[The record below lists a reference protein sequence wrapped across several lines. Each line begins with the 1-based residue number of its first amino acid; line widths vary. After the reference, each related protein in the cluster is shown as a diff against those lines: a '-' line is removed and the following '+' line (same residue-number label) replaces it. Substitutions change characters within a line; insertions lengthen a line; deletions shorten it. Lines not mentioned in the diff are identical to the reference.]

1 MRFLNPAGLLLL
13 LAIPPVILLYL
24 LKFKRRETVVGSLM
38 FWEPSLRDQ
47 QVNSLW
53 QRLQVNRLLVLQI
66 LLLTV
71 AALALARPYL
81 SLQREGYPR
90 VILVLDPS
98 ATMRATDV
106 SPSRFDAARAEAWLL
121 MQRLGAGQTMMLLEA
136 GAVPRIVVPFTADD
150 RALRRGLDSLEARD
164 VPRNLT
170 EAVRFAQAQ
179 GGARG
184 PGGTVL
190 PTQVHVLT
198 DAAFPPLK
206 VPEAPGVDVVYHALA
221 RRGGNVGI
229 TAMEVR
235 KTHFGSFEYQLFLA
249 LGNFGDEARD
259 FQLRVTVDTELLNAQ
274 RVSLGPK
281 VRRSLIIPF
290 SNQTGGLLRAELDVQ
305 DDLAADNAAVAVLPP
320 PRKLRVLLVTAG
332 NLFLEK
338 ALAADPLVDTKLEN
352 PQQFKGPAGAD
363 VVLLDNFAPD
373 KLPAGRY
380 LIVNALPKNLPLESR
395 GRVDAPPIVDW
406 DRTHPAMR
414 YLDLTKV
421 GIEEALWMRP
431 LGTGRALVES
441 SLTPLIYALEEG
453 DIRAIVVGFDLF
465 KTDLPLRV
473 AFPLFVTNALR
484 WLSPSRLED
493 VSLQFRA
500 GQPATIAVP
509 PGISEVEV
517 TDPAGAR
524 SKVAAEGGR
533 VTAVGTGRVGLY
545 KLKAGEWEGRF
556 AVNLLD
562 EGLSD
567 ITPRAD
573 AFPAKTPAS
582 PPTFQVR
589 QELWLALAVV
599 ALLLLLV
606 EGVVYHRQVLGRW
619 AWGALP
625 LRVGV
630 LALLVATLL
639 RPVISRPTERMNVLF
654 LWDRSDSVSLDN
666 TLKAERFIR
675 EATRTM
681 GKDDTA
687 GIITFAT
694 EAQVAAW
701 PEKGFRPG
709 KLALDP
715 PADSGATDI
724 GRAIRLGLAA
734 LPREGGRRLVLLSD
748 GNENRGN
755 ALDAARIARTD
766 GAEIYAVPLASAA
779 SGEALLERMILPQEV
794 KQGESFLLRIVA
806 LSDKETEGR
815 ISLYR
820 DGAFVGSQQVI
831 LQAGKNV
838 FAYQQS
844 LDEAGVHVF
853 QASVE
858 APEAVIEENKRAV
871 GVLAV
876 RGRPRVLYAE
886 KDQAQARHLIGAL
899 KPQGIEVDLVAPE
912 GIPSTLAGFQ
922 KYDSVII
929 SNISSLRM
937 TKDQMTLIRTYVR
950 DHGGGLLM
958 LGGEE
963 SFGVG
968 GYYHTPIEE
977 ALPVT
982 MEVRQKIEIPSL
994 ATILVLDRSGSMEIS
1009 AGAVTKLDLAKEAAH
1024 LVVDLLDE
1032 RNQVGVIAFDTV
1044 WSWVVPMGP
1053 ARNKDAIHKAIA
1065 TIKAGGGTDMFPA
1078 MKEAY
1083 QTLYDE
1089 KALLKHMILLTDG
1102 QVQAADFPGLVR
1114 RMVKDKITVSG
1125 VAIGS
1130 DADVQLMVDISRWG
1144 RGRSYFTE
1152 DMYSLPRIFTL
1163 ETQLAAKAS
1172 IVEQPFKPVLGQG
1185 GHEILQDINWDTVP
1199 PLGGYVATTLKQK
1212 ADLLLASHQR
1222 DPILAAW
1229 RYGLGRTVAFTSDT
1243 KAKWAILWL
1252 RWEEFNR
1259 FVAQMVRWTL
1269 RTASRGEITTLV
1281 QHRDGRGNV
1290 TVDAVDQ
1297 KGEFINF
1304 LDAQAG
1310 VVYPDK
1316 HRGVLELTQVG
1327 PGRYQGSFEA
1337 SEQGAYLVGVA
1348 QRRDNK
1354 TVGSEIANLVVPYS
1368 PELRVL
1374 GANEPWLKQVV
1385 AATAGGILTGPGQ
1398 AFGYNRQGGTRL
1410 VDLWPWLLAAAALAF
1425 VADVAARRLPL
1436 RQALHERWRRTRG
1449 GEGPGPG
1456 ALAAGPG
1463 PEIELRVVRG
1473 RTRR

>member
-1 MRFLNPAGLLLL
+1 MSFLNPAGLLLL
-13 LAIPPVILLYL
+13 LAIPPVVLLYL
-24 LKFKRRETVVGSLM
+24 LKFRRRDAVVGSLM

-53 QRLQVNRLLVLQI
+53 QRLQANP
-66 LLLTV
+66 LLLLQVVVLTA

-81 SLQREGYPR
+81 ALQRAGYPR
-90 VILVLDPS
+90 VIVLLDPS
-98 ATMRATDV
+98 ATMRATDLV
-106 SPSRFDAARAEAWLL
+106 PSRFEAARAEGLALIR
-121 MQRLGAGQTMMLLEA
+121 QLGAGQTMMLLEA
-136 GAVPRIVVPFTADD
+136 GAVPRIVVPFTADE
-150 RALRRGLDSLEARD
+150 RALRRGLESLEARD
-164 VPRNLT
+164 VPRNLA
-170 EAVRFAQAQ
+170 EAIRFAQAQ
-179 GGARG
+179 GAARG
-184 PGGTVL
+184 PGGTAL
-190 PTQVHVLT
+190 PSQVHVLT

-206 VPEAPGVDVVYHALA
+206 IPDVPGVDIAYHALA
-221 RRGGNVGI
+221 RGGGNVGI

-235 KTHFGSFEYQLFLA
+235 KTHFGGFEYQLFLA
-249 LGNFGDEARD
+249 LGNFGDEPRE
-259 FQLRVTVDTELLNAQ
+259 FQLRVSVDKEPLSVQ
-274 RVSLGPK
+274 RVALGPK

-290 SNQTGGLLRAELDVQ
+290 SHQAGGLLRAELDLQ
-305 DDLAADNAAVAVLPP
+305 DDLAADNAAMAVLPA
-320 PRKLRVLLVTAG
+320 PRKLRALLVTAG
-332 NLFLEK
+332 NLFLQK
-338 ALAADPLVDTKLEN
+338 ALAADPLVDARIED

-363 VVLLDNFAPD
+363 VVVLDNFAPE

-380 LIVNALPKNLPLESR
+380 LIVNAVPKNLPLEVR
-395 GRVDAPPIVDW
+395 GRVDAPPVVDW
-406 DRTHPAMR
+406 DRGHPAMR

-421 GIEEALWMRP
+421 GIEEALWLRP
-431 LGTGRALVES
+431 LGTGRTLVES
-441 SLTPLIYALEEG
+441 NLTPLVYALEEG

-465 KTDLPLRV
+465 KADLPLRV

-493 VSLQFRA
+493 ASLQVKA
-500 GQPATIAVP
+500 GQPATVPVP
-509 PGISEVEV
+509 PGVTAVEV

-524 SKVAAEGGR
+524 SKAAAEGGR
-533 VTAVGTGRVGLY
+533 VTVVGTGRVGLY
-545 KLKAGEWEGRF
+545 TLRAGEWEGRF

-567 ITPRAD
+567 IAPRAD
-573 AFPAKTPAS
+573 AFPVKVPGP

-589 QELWLALAVV
+589 HELWLALA
-599 ALLLLLV
+599 ALALVLLLV
-606 EGVVYHRQVLGRW
+606 EGAVYHRQVLGRW

-625 LRVGV
+625 LRLAV
-630 LALLVATLL
+630 LGLLVATLL
-639 RPVISRPTERMNVLF
+639 RPTLTRPTERMNVLF
-654 LWDRSDSVSLDN
+654 LWDRSDSISLDN
-666 TLKAERFIR
+666 ALKAERYIR
-675 EATRTM
+675 EATRAM

-687 GIITFAT
+687 GIIAFAG
-694 EAQVAAW
+694 EAQVEVW
-701 PEKGFRPG
+701 PEKGLRPG
-709 KLALDP
+709 KLLLDRP
-715 PADSGATDI
+715 SQSGATDL

-734 LPREGGRRLVLLSD
+734 MPREGGRRLVLLTD
-748 GNENRGN
+748 GNENRGG
-755 ALDAARIARTD
+755 ALDAARLARSE

-779 SGEALLERMILPQEV
+779 GGEVLLERAILPQEV

-806 LSDKETEGR
+806 WSAKETEGR
-815 ISLYR
+815 LSLYR
-820 DGAFVGSQQVI
+820 DGAFVGSQQVK
-831 LQAGKNV
+831 LQPGKNV

-844 LDEAGVHVF
+844 VDGAGVHVY
-853 QASVE
+853 QASLE
-858 APEAVIEENKRAV
+858 APEDAVEENNRAV

-876 RGRPRVLYAE
+876 RGRPKVLYAE
-886 KDQAQARHLIGAL
+886 KDLSQARHLIAAL
-899 KPQGIEVDLVAPE
+899 KPQGIEVDLVPPE
-912 GIPSTLAGFQ
+912 GIPATLAALQ

-937 TKDQMTLIRTYVR
+937 AKPQMELIRSYVR

-982 MEVRQKIEIPSL
+982 METRQKIEIPSL
-994 ATILVLDRSGSMEIS
+994 ATVLVLDRSGSMEIS
-1009 AGAVTKLDLAKEAAH
+1009 AGRVTKLDLAKEAAQ

-1032 RNQVGVIAFDTV
+1032 RNEVGVIAFDTV

-1065 TIKAGGGTDMFPA
+1065 SIKAGGGTDMFPA

-1083 QTLYDE
+1083 QVLYDRR
-1089 KALLKHMILLTDG
+1089 AILKHMILLTDG

-1114 RMVKDKITVSG
+1114 RMVKDKVTVSG

-1152 DMYSLPRIFTL
+1152 DIYSVPRIFTL

-1172 IVEQPFKPVLGQG
+1172 IVEQPFKPVLGLG
-1185 GHEILQDINWDTVP
+1185 SHEILQDINWEGVP

-1229 RYGLGRTVAFTSDT
+1229 RYGLGRTVAFTSDA
-1243 KAKWAILWL
+1243 KARWGILWL

-1269 RTASRGEITTLV
+1269 RTASRGEITTAV
-1281 QHRDGRGNV
+1281 QYRDGRGVV
-1290 TVDAVDQ
+1290 TVEAVDQ

-1304 LDAQAG
+1304 LDTQVG
-1310 VVYPDK
+1310 VVYPDQ
-1316 HRGVLELTQVG
+1316 RRAVLELTQVG
-1327 PGRYQGSFEA
+1327 PGRYQGGFEA
-1337 SEQGAYLVGVA
+1337 GDQGAYLVGVA

-1354 TVGSEIANLVVPYS
+1354 TVGSEIGSLVVPYS
-1368 PELRVL
+1368 IEHRALA
-1374 GANEPWLKQVV
+1374 ANESLLRQVV
-1385 AATAGGILTGPGQ
+1385 AATGGGLLTGPSQ
-1398 AFGYNRQGGTRL
+1398 AFGHNRQGGLRL
-1410 VDLWPWLLAAAALAF
+1410 VDLWPWLLAAAALVF

-1436 RQALHERWRRTRG
+1436 RQALRERWRRSGRG
-1449 GEGPGPG
+1449 AGPG
-1456 ALAAGPG
+1456 AAAPGAGPG
-1463 PEIELRVVRG
+1463 PELELRVVRG
-1473 RTRR
+1473 RVRR